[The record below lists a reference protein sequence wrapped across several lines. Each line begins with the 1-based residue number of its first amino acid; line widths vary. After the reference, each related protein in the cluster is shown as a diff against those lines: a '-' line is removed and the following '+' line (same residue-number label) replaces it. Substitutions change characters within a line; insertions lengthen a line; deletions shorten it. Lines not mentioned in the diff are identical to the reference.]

1 MSDQEKFLSRWSRRK
16 RDTANENAQAE
27 KPTAGA
33 VDGPPTQETKPDQP
47 IAARPLE
54 ADAPPAPE
62 FDLTKLHSLESIS
75 ANSDMTA
82 FFQPGVPSALKHAAL
97 RRAWTADPAIRDFV
111 GLAENAWDFTDP
123 EAMPGFGAL
132 DPEYDV
138 KKLVAEIFGEGET
151 DAELPAKTP
160 ALAPAARPPD
170 KSDMSADIPAANEPA
185 KAEPQELASSE
196 SNSRSQRD
204 GDVATQHGDS
214 NDSLPGIKPRR
225 HGGAVPQ

>member
-1 MSDQEKFLSRWSRRK
+1 M
-16 RDTANENAQAE
+16 
-27 KPTAGA
+27 
-33 VDGPPTQETKPDQP
+33 DGPATQETKSDQP
-47 IAARPLE
+47 IAARPFE

-62 FDLTKLHSLESIS
+62 FDLTKLHSIESIG

-132 DPEYDV
+132 DPKYDV
-138 KKLVAEIFGEGET
+138 KKLVAEIFGEGEP

-160 ALAPAARPPD
+160 ASAPAARLPD

-185 KAEPQELASSE
+185 KAEPQQVASSE
-196 SNSRSQRD
+196 SNSRSQR
-204 GDVATQHGDS
+204 
-214 NDSLPGIKPRR
+214 RR
-225 HGGAVPQ
+225 GCCNAAQRFK